1 MERHYSNALTL
12 AKHLQNHPKVSW
24 VSFPGI
30 ENDSQYALAQKHL
43 PNGTCGVIS
52 FGVVVRREAAVK
64 FMDSLKLAAI
74 VTHVADA
81 RTCVL
86 HPAYTTHRQMNDNEL
101 AAAGVSPDLIRM
113 SVGIEDVRDLIADID
128 QSLYR

>member
-52 FGVVVRREAAVK
+52 FGVVQEPVY
-64 FMDSLKLAAI
+64 FI
-74 VTHVADA
+74 
-81 RTCVL
+81 L
-86 HPAYTTHRQMNDNEL
+86 HPPH
-101 AAAGVSPDLIRM
+101 
-113 SVGIEDVRDLIADID
+113 ID
-128 QSLYR
+128 W